1 MGKKWMYKLLFLS
14 GGALAL
20 PVAAIMSSS
29 SGPVAADEP
38 NPFTGLG
45 ACHAMIMETECRALK
60 TALDTL
66 PAGAERAR
74 LLANYRETIAERE
87 AACNAGHQNAAIV
100 YWPQRQAMKGD

>member
-1 MGKKWMYKLLFLS
+1 MGKNWIYKLLLLG

-29 SGPVAADEP
+29 SAPVAADEP
-38 NPFTGLG
+38 NPFTTTG
-45 ACHAMIMETECRALK
+45 ACHPMIMESECRTLK
-60 TALDTL
+60 TTLATL

-87 AACNAGHQNAAIV
+87 AACNPDHQNAAIV
-100 YWPQRQAMKGD
+100 YWPQRQAMTGH